1 MTATGLAIANMAVSL
16 GQQRFAQKELM
27 ANNPVSYISYAKE
40 KLAGK

>member
-16 GQQRFAQKELM
+16 GQQRFTQKELM

-40 KLAGK
+40 KLTG